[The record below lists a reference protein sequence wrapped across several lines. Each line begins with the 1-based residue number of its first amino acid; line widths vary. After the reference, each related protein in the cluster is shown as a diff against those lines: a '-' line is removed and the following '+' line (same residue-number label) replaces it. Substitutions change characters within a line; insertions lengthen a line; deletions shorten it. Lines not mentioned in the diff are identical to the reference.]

1 MLQPIIKLTIIK
13 IPELDT
19 NSTTLE
25 TANTNSGI
33 LIIQI

>member
-1 MLQPIIKLTIIK
+1 MTIK

-25 TANTNSGI
+25 TVNTNSDINNSNINDKG
-33 LIIQI
+33 

>member
-1 MLQPIIKLTIIK
+1 MTIK

-25 TANTNSGI
+25 TVNANLDINNSNINDKG
-33 LIIQI
+33 